1 MPGGCRSGHS
11 PRLSH
16 LRSAASGSGTI
27 AIPFYPRT
35 VLPHESMEMCVS
47 NGLEALMSA
56 RSIAIIG
63 ASNDPQRI
71 GGKPLAYLLR
81 SGFDRPVYPVNP
93 NRATVQG
100 VPAFPS
106 VVAIPHPVDLA
117 VLAIPAA
124 EAVGAVRECGEK
136 GVRVVVAL
144 TGGFAEL
151 GEAGREVQDEMVAIA
166 RAHDMRILG
175 PNVIGAFNLTD
186 GTLATFIGTFPER
199 HGERSIALVSQ
210 SGGYASHVLWIA
222 RQRGL
227 SVDQLVSTG
236 NECDIDAGE
245 VIEWMATAVGIGPII
260 AYVEGV
266 RDPFRFRRA
275 LAAAKAARK
284 PIVMLKVGATEAGAR
299 AAASHTAA
307 LAGADGAYQ
316 AVFDAYGVYRAS
328 TTEEAIDIALAV
340 SIAPLPRG
348 RRVAAISMSG
358 GVAVQ
363 FADAIAEAGLTL
375 ATLTDE
381 TRARLS
387 QLIPACC
394 PDNPIDTTAQILNEP
409 AKFQAFVRAI
419 LADPGV
425 DALVGYVGVAV
436 DMENS
441 RTLLRD
447 SLHMLRNEF
456 PDTPIALSMAARDE
470 IVRPYIDMG
479 VIAVGDPAHAVRAIA
494 GLVALRTGFD
504 APAPVET
511 DPGFTIALPDQA
523 TLNEH
528 AAKALVAQA
537 GIRSP
542 RETIVPTA
550 KAAAEAA
557 DRMACPLAVKL
568 ISADITHKSDVGG
581 VILDVQ
587 GGVAAAEAVT
597 AIASSVTVHAP
608 DARIEG
614 YLLSEMVLGGTEF
627 LLGVTRGLFGP
638 MVMVGAGGVIT
649 ELIKDV
655 AVALAPVDIEGA
667 RALIARLKTAALL
680 DGYRGRPRGDAEAL
694 ARAVAGLSQ
703 LAAANPAIDTIEVNP
718 VMVMP
723 EGEGIVALDAVV
735 TMTIEGAH
743 DRPPASCP

>member
-1 MPGGCRSGHS
+1 
-11 PRLSH
+11 
-16 LRSAASGSGTI
+16 
-27 AIPFYPRT
+27 
-35 VLPHESMEMCVS
+35 VS
-47 NGLEALMSA
+47 NGLETLMSA

-63 ASNDPQRI
+63 ASDDPQRI

-81 SGFDRPVYPVNP
+81 AGFNRPVYPVNP
-93 NRATVQG
+93 HRATVQG

-106 VVAIPHPVDLA
+106 VAAIPHPVDLA

-124 EAVGAVRECGEK
+124 AAVGAVRECAEK

-151 GEAGREVQDEMVAIA
+151 GEAGRQAQDEMVAIA

-175 PNVIGAFNLTD
+175 PNVIGAFNLAD

-199 HGERSIALVSQ
+199 HGDRSIALVSQ
-210 SGGYASHVLWIA
+210 SGGYASHVLWMA

-245 VIEWMATAVGIGPII
+245 VIEWMATAPGVGPII

-266 RDPFRFRRA
+266 RDPVRFRRA
-275 LAAAKAARK
+275 LAAAKATRK
-284 PIVMLKVGATEAGAR
+284 PVIILKVGATEAGAR

-316 AVFDAYGVYRAS
+316 AVFDAYGVYRAR

-348 RRVAAISMSG
+348 PRVAAISMSG

-363 FADAIAEAGLTL
+363 FADAITEAGLII

-381 TRARLS
+381 TRATLS
-387 QLIPACC
+387 RLIPACS

-441 RTLLRD
+441 RALLRD
-447 SLHMLRNEF
+447 SLRLLRTEF

-470 IVRPYIDMG
+470 IVSPYIDMG

-494 GLVALRTGFD
+494 GLAALRTGFD
-504 APAPVET
+504 APAAVET
-511 DPGFTIALPDQA
+511 DPDFAVALPAQA
-523 TLNEH
+523 ALNEH

-542 RETIVPTA
+542 REEIVATA
-550 KAAAEAA
+550 QAAGEAA
-557 DRMACPLAVKL
+557 DRMGCPLAIKVV
-568 ISADITHKSDVGG
+568 SADIAHKSDVGG
-581 VILDVQ
+581 VVLDIR
-587 GGVAAAEAVT
+587 GRAAAAEAVT
-597 AIASSVTVHAP
+597 AIAASVAAHAP
-608 DARIEG
+608 NARIEG
-614 YLLSEMVLGGTEF
+614 YLLSEMVRGGTEF

-638 MVMVGAGGVIT
+638 MVMVGAGGVTT
-649 ELIKDV
+649 ELVKDV
-655 AVALAPVDIEGA
+655 AFALAPVDVEGA
-667 RALIARLKTAALL
+667 RDLIARLKTAPLL
-680 DGYRGRPRGDAEAL
+680 DGYRGRPRGDAAAL
-694 ARAVAGLSQ
+694 ARAIAGLSQ

-718 VMVMP
+718 VLVMP
-723 EGEGIVALDAVV
+723 DGEGIVALDAVV
-735 TMTIEGAH
+735 TIT
-743 DRPPASCP
+743 P